1 MDGLAA
7 GRAHEAN
14 GISILNTMHRPGGL
28 EQTDRHP
35 SSCRYMKALNILHG
49 SACSPSCYFVPC
61 FVPRQRHPGV
71 GFLPGFVF
79 LLTGLSAHTFKK
91 RAKWRIEKGHK
102 DKEKGAYQSLKG
114 EDMLMSLVWT
124 PKAKAYLLH
133 IYRHIPHNLL
143 EEQNFRMV
151 YNFFLINLHIKQVGN
166 EFATNAQT
174 IERFWFG

>member
-1 MDGLAA
+1 MFLL
-7 GRAHEAN
+7 RFVKT
-14 GISILNTMHRPGGL
+14 ISKSITTPSILNSIHEG
-28 EQTDRHP
+28 QTDRHP
-35 SSCRYMKALNILHG
+35 SRYMKALNILHG

-133 IYRHIPHNLL
+133 IYIDIFHIIFWRSKILGWCIT
-143 EEQNFRMV
+143 
-151 YNFFLINLHIKQVGN
+151 FFLINLHIKQVAN

>member
-7 GRAHEAN
+7 GRAQEAN

-35 SSCRYMKALNILHG
+35 SGCRYMKALNILHG

-79 LLTGLSAHTFKK
+79 LLTDLSAHTFKK

-114 EDMLMSLVWT
+114 EDMLKCLWFRPLRLIFFV
-124 PKAKAYLLH
+124 
-133 IYRHIPHNLL
+133 
-143 EEQNFRMV
+143 NF
-151 YNFFLINLHIKQVGN
+151 HIKQVRN
-166 EFATNAQT
+166 ELQDMHKQLKG
-174 IERFWFG
+174 FGLVKDRI

>member
-1 MDGLAA
+1 
-7 GRAHEAN
+7 
-14 GISILNTMHRPGGL
+14 
-28 EQTDRHP
+28 
-35 SSCRYMKALNILHG
+35 MKALNILHG

-71 GFLPGFVF
+71 GLIPGFVF

-151 YNFFLINLHIKQVGN
+151 YNFFFNKSSY
-166 EFATNAQT
+166 QT
-174 IERFWFG
+174 GWK